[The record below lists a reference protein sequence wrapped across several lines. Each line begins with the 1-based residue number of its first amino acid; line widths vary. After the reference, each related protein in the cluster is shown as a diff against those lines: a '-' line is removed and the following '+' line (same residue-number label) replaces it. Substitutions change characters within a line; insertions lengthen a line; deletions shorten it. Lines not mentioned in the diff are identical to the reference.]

1 MKYQPALRTVV
12 GLAAVVLL
20 MSGCTANATTDT
32 ATPIGSAV
40 HGSAPAPAAP
50 APAEDRATAEAP
62 AAVEAPA
69 TPSAS
74 STALAQPILSPGRER
89 KLTLADADVELVCDG
104 GGKIEVLANG
114 ITLTVTGHCQEIDIL
129 SSGTTVRA
137 ESVSEIDVDGPR
149 NNVTVE
155 KAAELRAEGSNNT
168 LHADEVGKIALEG
181 QGNQVTFG
189 AGNPQID
196 DEGSG
201 NSISAE

>member
-1 MKYQPALRTVV
+1 MKYQQALRTVV

-20 MSGCTANATTDT
+20 MSGCSADAASDT

-40 HGSAPAPAAP
+40 QGSAPAAP
-50 APAEDRATAEAP
+50 AAAGAQATS
-62 AAVEAPA
+62 
-69 TPSAS
+69 SAS
-74 STALAQPILSPGRER
+74 STALAQPVLAPGRER
-89 KLTLADADVELVCDG
+89 KLTLADADVDLVCDG

-137 ESVSEIDVDGPR
+137 ESVTEIDVDGPR
-149 NNVTVE
+149 NNVTVA
-155 KAAELRAEGSNNT
+155 KAGELKAEGSNNT
-168 LHADEVGKIALEG
+168 LHADQVGKIDLEG

-201 NSISAE
+201 NSISAK

>member
-1 MKYQPALRTVV
+1 MKYQQALRSLV

-20 MSGCTANATTDT
+20 MSGCSADAASDT

-40 HGSAPAPAAP
+40 QGSAPAAP
-50 APAEDRATAEAP
+50 A
-62 AAVEAPA
+62 AAGAQA
-69 TPSAS
+69 TPSSS
-74 STALAQPILSPGRER
+74 STALAQPVLAPGRER
-89 KLTLADADVELVCDG
+89 KLTLADADVDLVCDG

-137 ESVSEIDVDGPR
+137 ESVNEIDVDGPR
-149 NNVTVE
+149 NNVTVT
-155 KAAELRAEGSNNT
+155 KAGELKAGGSNNT
-168 LHADEVGKIALEG
+168 LHADQVGKIDLEG

-201 NSISAE
+201 NSISAK

>member
-20 MSGCTANATTDT
+20 MSGCTTNATTDT

-50 APAEDRATAEAP
+50 APAEDRTAAEAP

-69 TPSAS
+69 TPPTS
-74 STALAQPILSPGRER
+74 STTLAQPILSPGRER

-104 GGKIEVLANG
+104 GGKIEVLGNG

-155 KAAELRAEGSNNT
+155 KAGELRAEGSNNT
-168 LHADEVGKIALEG
+168 LHAGEVGKIALEG
-181 QGNQVTFG
+181 QGNQVTFS

>member
-1 MKYQPALRTVV
+1 MKHQPALRTVV

-20 MSGCTANATTDT
+20 MSGCTANASTDT

-40 HGSAPAPAAP
+40 HGSAPTPARPAPPQAPAAAGTPAAVAAP
-50 APAEDRATAEAP
+50 APP
-62 AAVEAPA
+62 P
-69 TPSAS
+69 AS

-137 ESVSEIDVDGPR
+137 ESVDEIDVDGPR
-149 NNVTVE
+149 NNVMVE
-155 KAAELRAEGSNNT
+155 KAAGLRAEGSNNT
-168 LHADEVGKIALEG
+168 LHADEVGQISLEG
-181 QGNQVTFG
+181 QGNEVTFG
-189 AGNPQID
+189 AGSPRID
-196 DEGSG
+196 DQGSG
-201 NSISAE
+201 NSISAK

>member
-40 HGSAPAPAAP
+40 QGSAPAPAAP
-50 APAEDRATAEAP
+50 APAEAPAAVDVP
-62 AAVEAPA
+62 AAVEAPDPPA
-69 TPSAS
+69 AS
-74 STALAQPILSPGRER
+74 STALAQPVLAPGRER

-104 GGKIEVLANG
+104 GGKIQVLANG

-137 ESVSEIDVDGPR
+137 ESVNEIDVDGPR
-149 NNVTVE
+149 NTVTVE
-155 KAAELRAEGSNNT
+155 KAAGLRAEGSNNT
-168 LHADEVGKIALEG
+168 LHADEVGKIVLEG

-201 NSISAE
+201 NNISAK

>member
-1 MKYQPALRTVV
+1 MKHQPALRTVV
-12 GLAAVVLL
+12 GLAAVVFL
-20 MSGCTANATTDT
+20 MSGCTATATTDT

-40 HGSAPAPAAP
+40 NGSAPAPAAP
-50 APAEDRATAEAP
+50 APAPAP
-62 AAVEAPA
+62 AAAESPAALAAPA
-69 TPSAS
+69 SSTQS

-137 ESVSEIDVDGPR
+137 ESVNEIDVDGPR
-149 NNVTVE
+149 NTVTVE
-155 KAAELRAEGSNNT
+155 KAAGLRAEGSNNT
-168 LHADEVGKIALEG
+168 LHADEVGQISLEG

-189 AGNPQID
+189 AGNPRIN

-201 NSISAE
+201 NSISVK

>member
-1 MKYQPALRTVV
+1 MKHQPALRTVV
-12 GLAAVVLL
+12 GLAAVVFL
-20 MSGCTANATTDT
+20 MSGCTATATTDT

-40 HGSAPAPAAP
+40 NGAAPAPAAP
-50 APAEDRATAEAP
+50 APAQAPDVAESP
-62 AAVEAPA
+62 AAVAAPA
-69 TPSAS
+69 SSSQS

-137 ESVSEIDVDGPR
+137 ESVNEIDVDGPR
-149 NNVTVE
+149 NTVTVE
-155 KAAELRAEGSNNT
+155 KAAGLRAEGSNNT

-189 AGNPQID
+189 AGNPRID

-201 NSISAE
+201 NSISAK

>member
-1 MKYQPALRTVV
+1 MMHQPALRTVV

-40 HGSAPAPAAP
+40 QGSTP
-50 APAEDRATAEAP
+50 AEAP

-69 TPSAS
+69 SPAAS
-74 STALAQPILSPGRER
+74 STALAQPILAPGRER
-89 KLTLADADVELVCDG
+89 KLTLADEDVELVCDG
-104 GGKIEVLANG
+104 GGKIQVLANG

-137 ESVSEIDVDGPR
+137 ESVNEIDVDGPR
-149 NNVTVE
+149 NTVTVE
-155 KAAELRAEGSNNT
+155 KAAGLRAEGSNNT
-168 LHADEVGKIALEG
+168 LHADEVGKIVLEG
-181 QGNQVTFG
+181 QDNQVTFG

-201 NSISAE
+201 NNISAK

>member
-1 MKYQPALRTVV
+1 MKYQQALRSLV

-20 MSGCTANATTDT
+20 MSGCSADAASDT

-40 HGSAPAPAAP
+40 QGSAPAAP
-50 APAEDRATAEAP
+50 AAAGAQATS
-62 AAVEAPA
+62 
-69 TPSAS
+69 SAS
-74 STALAQPILSPGRER
+74 STALAQPVLAPGRER
-89 KLTLADADVELVCDG
+89 KLTLADADVDLVCDG

-137 ESVSEIDVDGPR
+137 ESVNEIDVGGPR
-149 NNVTVE
+149 NNVTVA
-155 KAAELRAEGSNNT
+155 KAGELKAEGSTNT
-168 LHADEVGKIALEG
+168 LHADQVGKIDLEG

-201 NSISAE
+201 NSISAK

>member
-1 MKYQPALRTVV
+1 MKYQQALRSVV
-12 GLAAVVLL
+12 GLAAVALL
-20 MSGCTANATTDT
+20 MSGCSADAASDS
-32 ATPIGSAV
+32 ATPTGSAV
-40 HGSAPAPAAP
+40 QGSAPAAP
-50 APAEDRATAEAP
+50 A
-62 AAVEAPA
+62 AAGAQA

-74 STALAQPILSPGRER
+74 STALAQPILAPGRER

-137 ESVSEIDVDGPR
+137 ESVNEIDVDGPR
-149 NNVTVE
+149 NNVTVA
-155 KAAELRAEGSNNT
+155 KAGELKAEGSNNT
-168 LHADEVGKIALEG
+168 LHADQVGKIDLEG

-201 NSISAE
+201 NSISAT